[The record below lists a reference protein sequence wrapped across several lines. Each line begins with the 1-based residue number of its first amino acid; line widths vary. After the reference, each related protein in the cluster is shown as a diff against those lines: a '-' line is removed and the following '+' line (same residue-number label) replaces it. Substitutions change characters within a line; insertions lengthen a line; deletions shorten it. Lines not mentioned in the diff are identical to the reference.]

1 MKKGL
6 FITLEGGEGAGKST
20 SLAYLKN
27 ELEQSGLD
35 VLVTREPGGTELGER
50 VRDILLHAH
59 DLHITSNTELLL
71 MFAVRAQH
79 LETVIEPAM
88 AQGKIVLCDRF
99 TDATYAYQ
107 GAGRGLSDD
116 RIAAIEQW
124 VQRGKQPD
132 FTLLF
137 DLPVEMGLQRAVQR
151 SGPDRFEQEE
161 KEFFEKVRAKY
172 LERAKNDPKRFRKID
187 ASLTIPEVEKQL
199 EKIISE
205 VRELTQ
211 P

>member
-137 DLPVEMGLQRAVQR
+137 DLPVEMGLQRAGQR